1 VEAKTGQLINM
12 KSDIAIRKFFDKQA
26 ETWHESIDQTVRSRL
41 YEIFKNK
48 IPPLFTPL
56 LDVGS
61 GTGILLPVLA
71 KNMGDHPLVI
81 EVDLSRQMLKQNRDH
96 NGKNLPASHIQ
107 ADSHCLPFKS
117 NQFKTIVCFAAFAHF
132 EDKASVIN
140 DFYRIL
146 QPGGIIIILHLMD
159 HSRLNCMHRGVG
171 GAVRNDTLPGMPDL
185 CALIRSQGLKI
196 LNCEET
202 ENIYLIRTQK

>member
-1 VEAKTGQLINM
+1 M
-12 KSDIAIRKFFDKQA
+12 KSEIATQNFFDRHA
-26 ETWHESIDQTVRSRL
+26 ETWHESIDQTVRGRL
-41 YEIFKNK
+41 SEIFKNK
-48 IPPLFTPL
+48 IPPLFPPV

-71 KNMGDHPLVI
+71 KNIGNHPLVI
-81 EVDLSRQMLKQNRDH
+81 EVDLSRQMLKQNREH
-96 NGKNLPASHIQ
+96 NANDLSASHIQ

-132 EDKASVIN
+132 ENKISVIN

-146 QPGGIIIILHLMD
+146 QPGGHIVILHLMD
-159 HSRLNCMHRGVG
+159 HSRLNHMHRSVG
-171 GAVRNDTLPGMPDL
+171 GAVKNDTLPEMAEL
-185 CALIRSQGLKI
+185 RAIIRALRLKI

-202 ENIYLIRTQK
+202 EDIYLICSQKIV

>member
-1 VEAKTGQLINM
+1 M
-12 KSDIAIRKFFDKQA
+12 KSEFPTQNFFDKHA
-26 ETWHESIDQTVRSRL
+26 EAWHESIDQTVRDRL
-41 YEIFKNK
+41 SEIFENK
-48 IPPLFTPL
+48 IPPLFTPV

-61 GTGILLPVLA
+61 GTGILLPLLA
-71 KNMGDHPLVI
+71 KNVGNHALLI

-96 NGKNLPASHIQ
+96 NGKDLPASHIQ

-117 NQFKTIVCFAAFAHF
+117 NQFKTIVSFAAFAHF

-159 HSRLNCMHRGVG
+159 HSRLNHMHRCVG
-171 GAVRNDTLPGMPDL
+171 GAVENDTLPGMAEL
-185 CALIRSQGLKI
+185 CAMMRSQGLKI

-202 ENIYLIRTQK
+202 ENIYLICSQK